1 MHIEEALVA
10 HLLAQTGLTA
20 LISRRFFYEELPQDT
35 ILPSVTCIKI
45 SDIKDHT
52 LTGQSE
58 LERPTYQLTT
68 WASTKA
74 GARAVA
80 EQIKSILSD
89 YQGTMGGITVQKI
102 ELQTEMSSLEKSPDG
117 TTKVYFEDLEYQ
129 INYIK

>member
-35 ILPSVTCIKI
+35 ILPAVTCIKI

-58 LERPTYQLTT
+58 LERPTYQFTA

-80 EQIKSILSD
+80 EQIKLTLSD